1 MALST
6 AVMVGEAKEW
16 VHDIKAKAE
25 KLVVT
30 AGHEPTAD
38 LGNFFKTRKFLE
50 FFFVKFTKIW
60 VFSGPLIS
68 PAAKEKV
75 ERLIT
80 SAEAAGADILLDG
93 RNLNVSFNHV
103 FEVCLV
109 HIEHNLKVC
118 ELSYLGQ
125 KILSYF
131 VH

>member
-25 KLVVT
+25 KLVVS

-38 LGNFFKTRKFLE
+38 LGNLFKTRKIWIFYIIT
-50 FFFVKFTKIW
+50 KF
-60 VFSGPLIS
+60 FSGPLIS

-93 RNLNVSFNHV
+93 RNLNVSINHL

-109 HIEHNLKVC
+109 YIE
-118 ELSYLGQ
+118 Q
-125 KILSYF
+125 
-131 VH
+131 